1 MPRKNKTIK
10 RKKTGGFPS
19 MPSMPGK
26 KQREQYSRRQDRK
39 ARLAELEKLI
49 GRLDDTNYNK
59 LKRSLIRLSGRDP
72 ESSEYDE
79 FQPWPTEDAYKDGSS
94 LLLFDEEANWKD
106 PTVGAR
112 TKRILS
118 QRREDGSFAVPP
130 CVKEFNTSTG
140 ELEDKIGCEDWRE
153 LIGDKKDLTRN
164 QGQIELTDRSS
175 KANKGGK
182 RRRTKKHKVRRRRHT
197 RK

>member
-26 KQREQYSRRQDRK
+26 KQREQYNRRQDRK

-118 QRREDGSFAVPP
+118 QRRDDGSFAVPP

-153 LIGDKKDLTRN
+153 LIGDKKNLSMN
-164 QGQIELTDRSS
+164 QGQMELPDRSS
-175 KANKGGK
+175 KANEGGK
-182 RRRTKKHKVRRRRHT
+182 RRRTKKHRVRRRRHT

>member
-26 KQREQYSRRQDRK
+26 KQREQYNRRQDRK

-49 GRLDDTNYNK
+49 GSLDDTNYNK

-118 QRREDGSFAVPP
+118 QRRDDGSFAVPP

>member
-26 KQREQYSRRQDRK
+26 KQREQYNRRQDRK

-79 FQPWPTEDAYKDGSS
+79 FHPCPTEDAYKDGSY

-106 PTVGAR
+106 PNVGAR

-182 RRRTKKHKVRRRRHT
+182 RRRTKKLKVRRRRHT

>member
-26 KQREQYSRRQDRK
+26 KQREQYNRRQDRK

-106 PTVGAR
+106 PNVGAR

-118 QRREDGSFAVPP
+118 QRRDDGSFAVPP

>member
-1 MPRKNKTIK
+1 M
-10 RKKTGGFPS
+10 
-19 MPSMPGK
+19 
-26 KQREQYSRRQDRK
+26 
-39 ARLAELEKLI
+39 AELEKLI
-49 GRLDDTNYNK
+49 GRLDDTNYSK

-118 QRREDGSFAVPP
+118 QRRDDGSFAVPP

-153 LIGDKKDLTRN
+153 LIGDKKNPTMN
-164 QGQIELTDRSS
+164 QGQMELSDMSN
-175 KANKGGK
+175 KANGGGK
-182 RRRTKKHKVRRRRHT
+182 RRRTRKHRVRRRRHT

>member
-26 KQREQYSRRQDRK
+26 KQREQYNRRQDRK

-118 QRREDGSFAVPP
+118 QRRDDGSFAVPP

-153 LIGDKKDLTRN
+153 LIGYKKDLTMN
-164 QGQIELTDRSS
+164 PGQIELTDMSS

-182 RRRTKKHKVRRRRHT
+182 RRRTKKHRLRRRRHT

>member
-1 MPRKNKTIK
+1 MQRKNKTIK

-26 KQREQYSRRQDRK
+26 KQREQYNRRQDRK

-118 QRREDGSFAVPP
+118 QRRDDGSFAVPP